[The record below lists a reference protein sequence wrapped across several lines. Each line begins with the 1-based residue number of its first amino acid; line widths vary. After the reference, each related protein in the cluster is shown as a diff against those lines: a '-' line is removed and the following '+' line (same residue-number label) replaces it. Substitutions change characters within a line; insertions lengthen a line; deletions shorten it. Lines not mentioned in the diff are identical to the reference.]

1 MRTSAPLM
9 APLFRSDSQARLLVM
24 LFLSSTHE
32 YTIHELA
39 ERSGLAYATVYRE
52 VGKLLDAGVLTEH
65 RVGQARLVRPDP
77 DSPLH
82 GPLLTLL
89 LVAFGAVPLLQREFR
104 EVAGVVYAALFG
116 PYAARLL
123 GAAGPPPREVELLVI
138 GRLDT
143 AAVHDA
149 CERVGL
155 AVGRTV
161 KPTTLSLDEWQG
173 DPEFA
178 ERVGTG
184 GLVPI
189 FGRLPEHAAPPAAP

>member
-1 MRTSAPLM
+1 M
-9 APLFRSDSQARLLVM
+9 APFFRSDSQARLLVM

-32 YTIHELA
+32 FTILELA
-39 ERSGLAYATVYRE
+39 ERAGLAYATAHRE
-52 VGKLLDAGVLTEH
+52 VGKLLEAGVLAEH

-82 GPLLTLL
+82 GPLLSLL

-116 PYAARLL
+116 PYADQLL
-123 GAAGPPPREVELLVI
+123 GAAGPPPREVDLLVV
-138 GRLDT
+138 GRLDSADVH
-143 AAVHDA
+143 AACDH
-149 CERVGL
+149 VGL

-161 KPTTLSLDEWQG
+161 TPTMLSLDEWQE
-173 DPEFA
+173 DSEFA
-178 ERVGTG
+178 ERVSAG

-189 FGRLPEHAAPPAAP
+189 FGRLPELGARAGEPGLSAS